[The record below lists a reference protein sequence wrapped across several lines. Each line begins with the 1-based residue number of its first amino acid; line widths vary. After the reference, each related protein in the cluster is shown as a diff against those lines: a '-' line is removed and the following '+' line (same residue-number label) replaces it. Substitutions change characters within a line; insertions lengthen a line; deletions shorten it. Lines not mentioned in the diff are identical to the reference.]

1 MTAVQPPV
9 DEQQREQAE
18 ALLFRTLAALDATTG
33 QASFR
38 RVETALYRDYC
49 ERRDAFAAARAAY
62 TAAYK
67 EAQTTAIGRRTWP
80 LLAMSLQAPVDEAH
94 NRLRAAGGERF
105 EQAEALLERAAR
117 EQRQGHR

>member
-1 MTAVQPPV
+1 MPPV
-9 DEQQREQAE
+9 DRQQCEQAE
-18 ALLFRTLAALDATTG
+18 ALLFRTLAAIDATTG
-33 QASFR
+33 QASHR

-67 EAQTTAIGRRTWP
+67 EAQRTASGRRTWP

-94 NRLRAAGGERF
+94 ARLRAAGGEAF
-105 EQAEALLERAAR
+105 EQAEALLERAAAML
-117 EQRQGHR
+117 RQGHP